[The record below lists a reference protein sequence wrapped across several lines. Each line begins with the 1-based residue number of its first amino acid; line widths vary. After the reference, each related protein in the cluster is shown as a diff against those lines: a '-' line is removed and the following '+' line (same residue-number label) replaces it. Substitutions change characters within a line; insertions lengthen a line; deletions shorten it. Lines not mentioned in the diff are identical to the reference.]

1 MKNKKTLLIALLLIG
16 VIIAVW
22 YYLRSQLYE
31 STDNAF
37 VDGDII
43 QVSPRVPGQ
52 VLRVHVTDNQHVNQ
66 GDVLVE
72 IDPADYQARLAEAQ
86 GRLNDM
92 LARGSAAQ
100 SNLAL
105 ASDVTGAVL
114 IQAAAA
120 LDAARDQIEVLKAR
134 LQQDEATIRA
144 AQAALQQAEARRT
157 AAEAEAKRAEADA
170 ARYRTL
176 FSKDEVSKQ
185 MLDRAETDAR
195 ATAANLEAARQLVAG
210 AQAQL
215 AQAKAVHAST
225 QASLRIT
232 EKQVAQAEGRLKE
245 AQAGPQQ
252 VRARQSDVESLRAQ
266 AEQQRAAVEQARLNL
281 SYTRILAP
289 DSGYITRKAVQPGNF
304 VQTGQALMALVSDRT
319 WVVANFKETQ
329 LTHMRPGQPVEMRI
343 DAYPKR
349 KFRGR
354 VDSIQAGSGARFSL
368 LPPENATG
376 NYVKVVQRVPVKIV
390 FVEPPPRDL
399 KIGPGMSV
407 VPRVKVQ

>member
-1 MKNKKTLLIALLLIG
+1 MKNKKVLVIALVLIG
-16 VIIAVW
+16 VVIAVW
-22 YYLRSQLYE
+22 YYLRSQSYE

-37 VDGDII
+37 VDADII
-43 QVSPRVPGQ
+43 QVSPRVAGQ
-52 VLRVHVTDNQHVNQ
+52 VLRVHVADNQHVNK

-86 GRLNDM
+86 GKLNDT
-92 LARGSAAQ
+92 LAKGSGAQ
-100 SNLAL
+100 SNLAV
-105 ASDVTGAVL
+105 ASGVTDAVL
-114 IQAAAA
+114 IQANAA
-120 LDAARDQIEVLKAR
+120 LEAARDQIPVLKAR
-134 LQQDEATIRA
+134 LDQDEASIRVAEAASQQAAARRA
-144 AQAALQQAEARRT
+144 AAG
-157 AAEAEAKRAEADA
+157 AEAKRAEADA
-170 ARYRTL
+170 ARYRML

-195 ATAANLEAARQLVAG
+195 ATAANLEAATQLVAG

-215 AQAKAVHAST
+215 AQAKAVRAST

-232 EKQVAQAEGRLKE
+232 EKQVEQAEGRVKE
-245 AQAGPQQ
+245 AQAGPDQ
-252 VRARQSDVESLRAQ
+252 VRARRSDVESLRAQ
-266 AEQQRAAVEQARLNL
+266 AEQQRAAVEQARLSL
-281 SYTRILAP
+281 SYLRIVAP

-304 VQTGQALMALVSDRT
+304 VQVGQALMALVSDRI

-329 LTHMRPGQPVEMRI
+329 LTHMRPGQPVELRI
-343 DAYPKR
+343 DAYPQQ

-390 FVEPPPRDL
+390 FTEPPPPGL
-399 KIGPGMSV
+399 KIGPGMSI
-407 VPRVKVQ
+407 VPTVTVR